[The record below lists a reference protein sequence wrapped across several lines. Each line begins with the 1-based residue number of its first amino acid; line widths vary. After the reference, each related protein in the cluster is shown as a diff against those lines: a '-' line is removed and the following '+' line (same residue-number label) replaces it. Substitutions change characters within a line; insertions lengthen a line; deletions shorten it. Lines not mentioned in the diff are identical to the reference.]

1 MPELRKDP
9 IIGRWVI
16 ISTER
21 GKRPT
26 DFPAR
31 TDRVDARMCPFCPG
45 NESATP
51 PEILALREDGT
62 EPNTPGWRVRAI
74 SNKFPALMIE
84 GDLQREGVG
93 IFDKMNG
100 VGAHE
105 VIIETPDHEQ
115 ELEHL
120 PVSQVAEVLWM
131 YRARVLDLQKDS
143 RFRYIM
149 VFKNKGVAAG
159 ASLSHSHSQLIATP
173 VVPKRVAE
181 ELDGAHKYYE
191 YKERCIFC
199 DIIRQELGDGTR
211 VVTENESFVALA
223 PFAPRFPFETWLLP
237 KAHQARFVE
246 ISEESVQL
254 MAAILKDCL
263 WRIGRVLNN
272 PPYNFMI
279 HAAPHAN
286 GHGLQYH
293 WHIEII
299 PKLTRVAGFEWGTG
313 FYINPTPPEDAAK
326 YLREISAN
334 CTSPVTTCSS
344 P

>member
-9 IIGRWVI
+9 VIGRWVI

-31 TDRVDARMCPFCPG
+31 TDRVDSRMCPFCPG
-45 NESATP
+45 NETATP
-51 PEILALREDGT
+51 PEILALRKDGT
-62 EPNTPGWRVRAI
+62 EPNTAGWRVRAI
-74 SNKFPALMIE
+74 SNKFPALKIE
-84 GDLQREGVG
+84 GELQREGVG

-105 VIIETPDHEQ
+105 VIIESPNHEQ

-120 PVSQVAEVLWM
+120 STAQVAEVLWV
-131 YRARVLDLQKDS
+131 YRERVLDLQRDS
-143 RFRYIM
+143 RFRYVMI
-149 VFKNKGVAAG
+149 FKNKGVAAG

-181 ELDGAHKYYE
+181 EVDGAHKYYE

-199 DIIRQELGDGTR
+199 DIVRQELSDGVR
-211 VVTENESFVALA
+211 VIAENDAFVALE

-237 KAHQARFVE
+237 KEHESRFVRIDDDRIE
-246 ISEESVQL
+246 AF
-254 MAAILKDCL
+254 AAILKDCL
-263 WRIGRVLNN
+263 WRISKVLKS

-279 HAAPHAN
+279 HSAPHSSE
-286 GHGLQYH
+286 HGLQYH
-293 WHIEII
+293 WHVELI

-313 FYINPTPPEDAAK
+313 FYINPTPPEDAAR
-326 YLREISAN
+326 YLREVQAEDPA
-334 CTSPVTTCSS
+334 PVTVT
-344 P
+344 PPH